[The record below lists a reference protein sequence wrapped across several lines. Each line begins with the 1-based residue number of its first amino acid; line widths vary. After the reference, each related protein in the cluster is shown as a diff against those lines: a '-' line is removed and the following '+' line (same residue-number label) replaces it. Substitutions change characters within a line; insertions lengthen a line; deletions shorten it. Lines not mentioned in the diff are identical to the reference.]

1 MIQGGANAPPPPNE
15 TLICMYTHVWQL
27 YVSTRVCATLYVWTS
42 CKYVCVDIVGPQSA
56 TEGGRRKGGRREGGE
71 GEGRREVGRK
81 EDHGSYRLSR
91 DCQFYLM
98 PPEAL
103 IKHLIITI
111 YGLG

>member
-1 MIQGGANAPPPPNE
+1 MCGHHA
-15 TLICMYTHVWQL
+15 
-27 YVSTRVCATLYVWTS
+27 SVCKVMS
-42 CKYVCVDIVGPQSA
+42 VCYR
-56 TEGGRRKGGRREGGE
+56 GREGRREEERREE
-71 GEGRREVGRK
+71 GEGRGEVGRK
-81 EDHGSYRLSR
+81 EDHGSYRLSH